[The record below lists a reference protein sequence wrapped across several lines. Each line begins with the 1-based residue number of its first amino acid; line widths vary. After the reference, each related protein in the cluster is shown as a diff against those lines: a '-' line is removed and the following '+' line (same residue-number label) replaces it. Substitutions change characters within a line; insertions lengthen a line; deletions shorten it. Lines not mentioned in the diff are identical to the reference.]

1 MLDTLINKYLPDFTK
16 KKISKEEAAE
26 QLYQALCKQARSVG
40 HDPAWEV
47 SKPTP
52 YPNTHT
58 HTDEERS
65 DIQTDAEYKDYEQ
78 IMVSYEAGPYDWGVG
93 YSLSSHPESYDMMNN
108 PQDWYL
114 ETHWGFDVV
123 FTDK

>member
-1 MLDTLINKYLPDFTK
+1 MLDTLISKYLPDFTK

-26 QLYQALCKQARSVG
+26 QLYQSLCKQAKEVG

-47 SKPTP
+47 SKQP
-52 YPNTHT
+52 
-58 HTDEERS
+58 
-65 DIQTDAEYKDYEQ
+65 YKDSEYFKNEG

-93 YSLSSHPESYDMMNN
+93 YSLSSHPESYDMCNN

-114 ETHWGFDVV
+114 ECYYGFDVI
-123 FTDK
+123 FCDK

>member
-1 MLDTLINKYLPDFTK
+1 MIDTLTNKYLPDFTK
-16 KKISKEEAAE
+16 EKVSKEEAAE
-26 QLYQALCKQARSVG
+26 LLYQALCKQARAVG

-47 SKPTP
+47 SKQP
-52 YPNTHT
+52 
-58 HTDEERS
+58 
-65 DIQTDAEYKDYEQ
+65 YKDGEYFKGGG

-114 ETHWGFDVV
+114 ECYYGFDVI
-123 FTDK
+123 FCDK

>member
-16 KKISKEEAAE
+16 VKISKEEAAE
-26 QLYQALCKQARSVG
+26 QLYQALCKQAKEVG

-47 SKPTP
+47 SKQP
-52 YPNTHT
+52 
-58 HTDEERS
+58 
-65 DIQTDAEYKDYEQ
+65 YKDSEYFKNEG
-78 IMVSYEAGPYDWGVG
+78 IMVSYEAGPHDWGVG

-114 ETHWGFDVV
+114 ECYYGFDVI
-123 FTDK
+123 FCDK

>member
-1 MLDTLINKYLPDFTK
+1 MDTLINKYLPDFTK

-26 QLYQALCKQARSVG
+26 QLYQALCKQARAVG

-47 SKPTP
+47 SKPRP
-52 YPNTHT
+52 YPNDST
-58 HTDEERS
+58 HTDEERAG
-65 DIQTDAEYKDYEQ
+65 IQYEQ
-78 IMVSYEAGPYDWGVG
+78 LMVTYEAGPHDWGVG

-114 ETHWGFDVV
+114 ECYYGFDVI
-123 FTDK
+123 FCDK

>member
-16 KKISKEEAAE
+16 VKISKEEAAE
-26 QLYQALCKQARSVG
+26 QLYQSLCKQAKEVG

-47 SKPTP
+47 FKQP
-52 YPNTHT
+52 YKEDP
-58 HTDEERS
+58 
-65 DIQTDAEYKDYEQ
+65 KG

-114 ETHWGFDVV
+114 ECYYGFDVI
-123 FTDK
+123 FCDK